1 MFYEEKIIDGV
12 LHYRSAPDDEWSV
25 VSPENMTLTIE
36 RLRDELSSQSSRERK
51 LVEAA
56 RSVFAEKG
64 SLLDALNKLSDAVQ
78 MYRGMYE

>member
-1 MFYEEKIIDGV
+1 MSDTPRTDAVTISGYLG
-12 LHYRSAPDDEWSV
+12 
-25 VSPENMTLTIE
+25 NTLAAGTYTPASFARQLE
-36 RLRDELSSQSSRERK
+36 RELSAQSSRERK